1 MSVFDDFMIGEATK
15 KTQEISD
22 LLTQRNALRTAL
34 VNLLRLAKECIADP
48 DDRSEIQQADAALD
62 AALKL

>member
-1 MSVFDDFMIGEATK
+1 MSGFDDFMIGEATK